1 VTADMQHDPESFD
14 LARCLSAFS
23 GHVSAG
29 SALPAEVR
37 LSFAGFEGQEGEL
50 TAVSDEGQVI
60 FTGPFSA
67 FLEAIPCFTAD
78 SLVATAEGLRPVA
91 DLVPGTRLVT
101 RDNGLQSLRWIGRR
115 RFGWRALGLN
125 PLLRPVRVA
134 TGALGSE
141 QPERNIIVS
150 PNHRFLTRLP
160 GEGESGERLT
170 MARDLVGLDGVEVLP
185 CAEVEYFQLL
195 FERHELLLVDGCWS
209 ESFRPTALSL
219 AALGTGAAAALA
231 AELSPE
237 AQARAI
243 CPVRPFA
250 EAALGL

>member
-1 VTADMQHDPESFD
+1 MQPDPESFD

-37 LSFAGFEGQEGEL
+37 LSFSGFESREGEI

-60 FTGPFSA
+60 FAGPFST
-67 FLEAIPCFTAD
+67 FLGAIPCFTAD
-78 SLVATAEGLRPVA
+78 SLVATAEGPCPVA
-91 DLVPGTRLVT
+91 ELVPGMRLVT

-115 RFGWRALGLN
+115 SFGWRALGLN
-125 PLLRPVRVA
+125 PLLRPVRIA
-134 TGALGSE
+134 AGALGGE
-141 QPERNIIVS
+141 QPDRAITVS

-170 MARDLVGLDGVEVLP
+170 MARDLVGLAGVTVPP
-185 CAEVEYFQLL
+185 CTGVTYFQLL
-195 FERHELLLVDGCWS
+195 LDRHQLVHVDGCWS

-219 AALGTGAAAALA
+219 AALGPGAVATLA
-231 AELSPE
+231 AELSAE
-237 AQARAI
+237 ERASAA
-243 CPVRPFA
+243 CPVRPLA
-250 EAALGL
+250 EVATPGL